1 MNVGVVIDNNFD
13 SDIRVKKEVSLL
25 KKNGFKVYI
34 LALGK
39 GSTKNIERMF
49 LSTWLKNILFLLINR
64 IPLYELLWSFWVK
77 NFINKYDI
85 DIIIYKFSLQIH
97 IKDSADL

>member
-39 GSTKNIERMF
+39 GSTKNITSYF
-49 LSTWLKNILFLLINR
+49 FH
-64 IPLYELLWSFWVK
+64 F
-77 NFINKYDI
+77 
-85 DIIIYKFSLQIH
+85 
-97 IKDSADL
+97 